1 MSDGGSDPRPD
12 RRDGRGRLSSID
24 QLPDDADPEIMW
36 AAEQLRDRS
45 MPQTAILK
53 EFNAR
58 LADRGI
64 GSVSKSAFSRWSI
77 RKAIQFRR
85 LDEVRHITGEMVTNL
100 GTDGPDQV
108 TIAVAEM
115 VKVAAYELLE
125 GGKVDSK
132 GLQEIARAVQSSVL
146 AQKSSA
152 EARRKLEED
161 VAQRLAKARADIES
175 VGKKAGV
182 SPETLAEI
190 NRALGVG

>member
-1 MSDGGSDPRPD
+1 MNEAEPTD
-12 RRDGRGRLSSID
+12 RREGRGRLSSID
-24 QLPDDADPEIMW
+24 MLPEDADAEIMW
-36 AAEQLRDRS
+36 AAEQLRERA
-45 MPQTAILK
+45 MPQNLILK

-85 LDEVRHITGEMVTNL
+85 LDEVRTITGQMAAKL

-108 TIAVAEM
+108 TIAVAERI
-115 VKVAAYELLE
+115 KVSAYELLE

-132 GLQEIARAVQSSVL
+132 GLQEVGRAVQSAVN

-161 VAQRLAKARADIES
+161 VALRLAKARAAIDG

-182 SPETLAEI
+182 SSETMAEI
-190 NRALGVG
+190 NRALGAG